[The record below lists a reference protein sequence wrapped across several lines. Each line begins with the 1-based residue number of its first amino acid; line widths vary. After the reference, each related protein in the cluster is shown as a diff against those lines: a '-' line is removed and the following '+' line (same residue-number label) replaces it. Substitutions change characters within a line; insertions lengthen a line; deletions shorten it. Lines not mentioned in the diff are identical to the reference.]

1 MPTNHELPNEFSRAS
16 ELPRLTDEERERVES
31 DPYLTVE
38 EVREY
43 RSEDI

>member
-1 MPTNHELPNEFSRAS
+1 MPTNDELPNDFSRAS
-16 ELPRLTDEERERVES
+16 ELPRLTDEEREAIKS

-43 RSEDI
+43 RSDDI